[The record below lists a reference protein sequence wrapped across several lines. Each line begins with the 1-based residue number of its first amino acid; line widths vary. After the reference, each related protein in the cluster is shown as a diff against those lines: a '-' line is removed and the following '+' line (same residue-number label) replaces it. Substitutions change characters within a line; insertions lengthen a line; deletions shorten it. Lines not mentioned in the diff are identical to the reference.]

1 MRKQWLEEYE
11 RLVVA
16 ADDLHHRIDS
26 CGRLIDKLLV
36 DVYRGEHDDHE
47 ARILIQVLAEIQAD
61 VMQRYCRLQ
70 LQKAI
75 LARLIDGLHPFH

>member
-36 DVYRGEHDDHE
+36 DVYRGEHSTNE
-47 ARILIQVLAEIQAD
+47 AYILIQAAEKIQAD
-61 VMQRYCRLQ
+61 LMQRYCRLR